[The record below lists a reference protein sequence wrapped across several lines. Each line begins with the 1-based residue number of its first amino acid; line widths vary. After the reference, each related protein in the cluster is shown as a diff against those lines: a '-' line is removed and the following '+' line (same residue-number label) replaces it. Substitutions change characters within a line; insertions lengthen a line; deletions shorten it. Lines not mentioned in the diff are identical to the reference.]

1 MGILGFI
8 GKKIVEKT
16 AEVGVAVVAVKT
28 GEALENSVNN
38 SKRKKTKRFIEKKVE
53 GHTKLLLSQDLDK
66 LKETFKVY
74 DQDEKVKYVVKGKLI
89 SATHELSIYDET
101 GENKLAEVK
110 EKLIALRSPL
120 SLDSHPQDF
129 VLILNGKKIGM
140 VKSRYSIGKQKF
152 ECTYN
157 GWKILGNFIGSSYK
171 VYNKEEVVMKVDKK
185 LALHEDLYFV
195 DILNKEDELLCLMI
209 ALAID
214 SSMSSKTRDNRRAL
228 RRKF

>member
-1 MGILGFI
+1 M
-8 GKKIVEKT
+8 
-16 AEVGVAVVAVKT
+16 
-28 GEALENSVNN
+28 
-38 SKRKKTKRFIEKKVE
+38 
-53 GHTKLLLSQDLDK
+53 
-66 LKETFKVY
+66 
-74 DQDEKVKYVVKGKLI
+74 I

-101 GENKLAEVK
+101 GKNKLAEVK

-140 VKSRYSIGKQKF
+140 VKSRYSVGKQKF